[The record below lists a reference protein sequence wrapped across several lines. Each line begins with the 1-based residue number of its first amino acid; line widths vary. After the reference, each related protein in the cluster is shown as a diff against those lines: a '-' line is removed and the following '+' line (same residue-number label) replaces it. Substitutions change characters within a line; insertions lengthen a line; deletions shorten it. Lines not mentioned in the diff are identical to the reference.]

1 MQSSDASQ
9 SITENVTYSN
19 VRANRRSFLFN
30 IMFITKNSKQ
40 KNSIF
45 INIVKKLIF
54 WTSNDSVR
62 VIDMINQIRDEFKKM
77 IKKYNDQCDI
87 IDALQDERKT
97 FKEKI
102 TILKNDKIDDKYT
115 IRALREKLKILE
127 TAQNRI
133 RNARDLITSSFV
145 SSSVNHIAE
154 MTADINASNRLEKTK
169 RSVVISDS
177 TIFIEDKAKFEH
189 WLSTM
194 QSKLEANVDWYSI
207 ERMTMTYVSI
217 RLDEETY
224 KHISTR
230 LNKNF
235 SRRYLIV
242 DEIFEN
248 LKRVY
253 VDLNKM
259 QTTMNAFT
267 RLT

>member
-1 MQSSDASQ
+1 
-9 SITENVTYSN
+9 
-19 VRANRRSFLFN
+19 
-30 IMFITKNSKQ
+30 
-40 KNSIF
+40 
-45 INIVKKLIF
+45 
-54 WTSNDSVR
+54 
-62 VIDMINQIRDEFKKM
+62 MINQIRDEFKKM

-189 WLSTM
+189 
-194 QSKLEANVDWYSI
+194 
-207 ERMTMTYVSI
+207 
-217 RLDEETY
+217 
-224 KHISTR
+224 
-230 LNKNF
+230 
-235 SRRYLIV
+235 
-242 DEIFEN
+242 
-248 LKRVY
+248 
-253 VDLNKM
+253 
-259 QTTMNAFT
+259 
-267 RLT
+267 